1 MSTLGMLPKLWHH
14 ASFPEMTYFAQQYKS
29 ANIHPA
35 NNIQPESQPQ
45 RLNFTK
51 LGQLGSRFFA
61 RQKLTSFAGQHA
73 RELQSKLLQGL
84 HGGLYRGVQQDIVGL
99 VEEDTR
105 SLD

>member
-14 ASFPEMTYFAQQYKS
+14 ASFLEMTYSAQQYKS
-29 ANIHPA
+29 AKIHPA
-35 NNIQPESQPQ
+35 NNIRPQSQPQ

-61 RQKLTSFAGQHA
+61 RQNLTSLAGQHA
-73 RELQSKLLQGL
+73 RERKSKFLQGL
-84 HGGLYRGVQQDIVGL
+84 HGVLYRGVQQDIVGL